1 MSEYR
6 FGLERIRLQRRPH
19 TEVRQ
24 QFPVCWNLLTDEQH
38 RLRRR
43 GYLLREP
50 DDFLGRLAGV
60 VVVQFDDS
68 PGGCRIWLTKL
79 EMARHQRDH
88 AEQIEML
95 LLQGLQAEVAK
106 WGVPLLVLS
115 IPEYTD
121 FLRSLGFVAWR
132 LHRAVAVPATH
143 VPPEPDQL
151 GRADPAETTTETTAP
166 PRISDCWAMLWM
178 PPEPDLSEDLP

>member
-6 FGLERIRLQRRPH
+6 FTLERIRLQRRPH

-60 VVVQFDDS
+60 VVVQFEDS
-68 PGGCRIWLTKL
+68 AGGCRIWLTKL
-79 EMARHQRDH
+79 EVARHQRDH
-88 AEQIEML
+88 AEQIETL

-178 PPEPDLSEDLP
+178 PPEPELSEELT

>member
-43 GYLLREP
+43 GYLLRDT
-50 DDFLGRLAGV
+50 DDGRLAGV

-79 EMARHQRDH
+79 EVARHQRAD
-88 AEQIEML
+88 ADQIETL

-178 PPEPDLSEDLP
+178 PPEPELQDN